1 MKKVPLSLWLMLAA
15 ACILLISG
23 FMLTSRVFA
32 NHIFVQ
38 EYKNGE
44 YDTDKEE
51 GLLSMNFP
59 EGFLPYYNLGNAAF
73 KKGDYN
79 QAVSYYTEA
88 LKRNPSGENDCLVR
102 INLALS
108 MCYSI
113 DFENISTQ
121 EQTDAAI
128 KILEGA
134 KAVLLEN
141 ECALESGDGHNPD
154 AQKLKEDIDNMIEE
168 LKNEPQSGSGEDNK
182 TDPDNSKPDQN
193 NGSGDYEKELKRK
206 LEESRKES
214 MKEGMETQNMM
225 DNWSGFNGENSVHD
239 ENYDWESKKW

>member
-1 MKKVPLSLWLMLAA
+1 MKKIPLRLWLLLAA
-15 ACILLISG
+15 ACILIISG
-23 FMLTSRVFA
+23 SLLTRRVWA
-32 NHIFVQ
+32 NHSFVQ
-38 EYKNGE
+38 AYEKGE
-44 YDTDKEE
+44 YDTEKEE
-51 GLLSMNFP
+51 RLLTLNFP
-59 EGFLPYYNLGNAAF
+59 ERYLPYYNLGNVAF

-79 QAVSYYTEA
+79 QAVAYYNEA

-113 DFENISTQ
+113 DFENISSE

-128 KILEGA
+128 KILESA

-141 ECALESGDGHNPD
+141 DCASESGEGHNPD
-154 AQKLKEDIDNMIEE
+154 AQKLKEDIDKMIDE
-168 LKNEPQSGSGEDNK
+168 LKNEPQ
-182 TDPDNSKPDQN
+182 
-193 NGSGDYEKELKRK
+193 NGSGDDAKTEPENTDPKQGGQDNFQEEQLKKK

-214 MKEGMETQNMM
+214 MKEGMANQNMM
-225 DNWSGFNGENSVHD
+225 DNRSGYNGENTIHD

>member
-23 FMLTSRVFA
+23 SMLTRRVFA
-32 NHIFVQ
+32 NHNFVK
-38 EYKNGE
+38 EYENGE

-51 GLLSMNFP
+51 GLLVLNFP
-59 EGFLPYYNLGNAAF
+59 EGFLPYYNLGNVAF
-73 KKGDYN
+73 KKKDYD
-79 QAVSYYTEA
+79 QAVAYYTKA
-88 LKRNPSGENDCLVR
+88 LKRNPSGKNDCLVR
-102 INLALS
+102 INLALA

-113 DFENISTQ
+113 DFENTSDQ

-128 KILEGA
+128 KILERA

-141 ECALESGDGHNPD
+141 ECASESGDGHNSD
-154 AQKLKEDIDNMIEE
+154 AQKLKEDIDKMIDE
-168 LKNEPQSGSGEDNK
+168 LKNEPQNGSSDDTKDDPEN
-182 TDPDNSKPDQN
+182 TDPQQGGQDNYHEEQ
-193 NGSGDYEKELKRK
+193 LKKK

-214 MKEGMETQNMM
+214 MKEGMANQNMM
-225 DNWSGFNGENSVHD
+225 DNWSGFNGENSVND